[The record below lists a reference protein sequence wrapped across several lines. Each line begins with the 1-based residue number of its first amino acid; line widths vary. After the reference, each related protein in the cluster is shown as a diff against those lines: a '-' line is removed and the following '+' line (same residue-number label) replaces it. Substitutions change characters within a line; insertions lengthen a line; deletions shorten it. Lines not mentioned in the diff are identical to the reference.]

1 MKKVKGML
9 LSVVV
14 ATVISGALLAVMAAI
29 LASAGTLPKG
39 PILTVA
45 VTAIVCVGVF
55 LGGLIAA
62 LFVGEKGILLG
73 GGIGLLFACL
83 VAIVS
88 LMTAGVEISIGGGAR
103 LAAIILSGCIGG
115 ILGVNRDRKVKFQIS
130 GLKTTGY
137 WVWIFIHTIF

>member
-83 VAIVS
+83 VAVVS

-115 ILGVNRDRKVKFQIS
+115 ILGVNRDRKVKF
-130 GLKTTGY
+130 
-137 WVWIFIHTIF
+137 

>member
-9 LSVVV
+9 LAVVV

-29 LASAGTLPKG
+29 VASAGTLPKG

-115 ILGVNRDRKVKFQIS
+115 ILGVNRDRKVKF
-130 GLKTTGY
+130 
-137 WVWIFIHTIF
+137 

>member
-1 MKKVKGML
+1 MKKIKGML

-83 VAIVS
+83 VAVGS

-115 ILGVNRDRKVKFQIS
+115 ILGVNRDRKVKF
-130 GLKTTGY
+130 
-137 WVWIFIHTIF
+137 

>member
-115 ILGVNRDRKVKFQIS
+115 ILGVNRDRKVKF
-130 GLKTTGY
+130 
-137 WVWIFIHTIF
+137 

>member
-29 LASAGTLPKG
+29 VASAGTLPKG
-39 PILTVA
+39 PVLTVA

-115 ILGVNRDRKVKFQIS
+115 ILGVNRDRKVKF
-130 GLKTTGY
+130 
-137 WVWIFIHTIF
+137 

>member
-14 ATVISGALLAVMAAI
+14 ATVISGALLSVMAAI

-115 ILGVNRDRKVKFQIS
+115 ILGVNRDRKVKF
-130 GLKTTGY
+130 
-137 WVWIFIHTIF
+137 

>member
-55 LGGLIAA
+55 LGGLVAA

-115 ILGVNRDRKVKFQIS
+115 ILGVNRDRKVKF
-130 GLKTTGY
+130 
-137 WVWIFIHTIF
+137 

>member
-62 LFVGEKGILLG
+62 LFAGEKGILLG

-83 VAIVS
+83 VAVVS

-103 LAAIILSGCIGG
+103 LAAIIFSGCIGG
-115 ILGVNRDRKVKFQIS
+115 ILGVNRDRKVKF
-130 GLKTTGY
+130 
-137 WVWIFIHTIF
+137 

>member
-39 PILTVA
+39 PVLTVA

-115 ILGVNRDRKVKFQIS
+115 ILGVNRDRKVQF
-130 GLKTTGY
+130 
-137 WVWIFIHTIF
+137 

>member
-1 MKKVKGML
+1 MKKIKGML

-115 ILGVNRDRKVKFQIS
+115 ILGVNRDRKVKF
-130 GLKTTGY
+130 
-137 WVWIFIHTIF
+137 

>member
-83 VAIVS
+83 VALVS

-115 ILGVNRDRKVKFQIS
+115 ILGVNRDRKVKF
-130 GLKTTGY
+130 
-137 WVWIFIHTIF
+137 

>member
-9 LSVVV
+9 LAVVV

-115 ILGVNRDRKVKFQIS
+115 ILGVNRDRKVKF
-130 GLKTTGY
+130 
-137 WVWIFIHTIF
+137 

>member
-9 LSVVV
+9 LAVVV

-83 VAIVS
+83 VAVVS

-115 ILGVNRDRKVKFQIS
+115 IFGVNRDRKVKF
-130 GLKTTGY
+130 
-137 WVWIFIHTIF
+137 

>member
-29 LASAGTLPKG
+29 LASSGTLPKG
-39 PILTVA
+39 PVLTVA

-83 VAIVS
+83 VAVVS

-115 ILGVNRDRKVKFQIS
+115 ILGVNRDRKVKF
-130 GLKTTGY
+130 
-137 WVWIFIHTIF
+137 

>member
-39 PILTVA
+39 PVLTVA

-83 VAIVS
+83 VAVVS

-115 ILGVNRDRKVKFQIS
+115 ILGVNRDRKVKF
-130 GLKTTGY
+130 
-137 WVWIFIHTIF
+137 

>member
-9 LSVVV
+9 LAVVV

-29 LASAGTLPKG
+29 VASAGTLPKG

-73 GGIGLLFACL
+73 GGIGVLFACL

-115 ILGVNRDRKVKFQIS
+115 ILGVNRDRKVKF
-130 GLKTTGY
+130 
-137 WVWIFIHTIF
+137 

>member
-29 LASAGTLPKG
+29 VASAGTLPKG

-115 ILGVNRDRKVKFQIS
+115 ILGVNRDRKVKF
-130 GLKTTGY
+130 
-137 WVWIFIHTIF
+137 

>member
-1 MKKVKGML
+1 MKKIKGML

-55 LGGLIAA
+55 LGELIAA

-83 VAIVS
+83 VAVGS

-115 ILGVNRDRKVKFQIS
+115 ILGVNRDRKVKF
-130 GLKTTGY
+130 
-137 WVWIFIHTIF
+137 

>member
-39 PILTVA
+39 PILTGA

-115 ILGVNRDRKVKFQIS
+115 ILGVNRDRKVKF
-130 GLKTTGY
+130 
-137 WVWIFIHTIF
+137 

>member
-39 PILTVA
+39 PVLTVA
-45 VTAIVCVGVF
+45 VTAIVRVGVS
-55 LGGLIAA
+55 LGGLVAA

-115 ILGVNRDRKVKFQIS
+115 ILGVNRDRKVKF
-130 GLKTTGY
+130 
-137 WVWIFIHTIF
+137 

>member
-1 MKKVKGML
+1 MKKAKGML
-9 LSVVV
+9 LAVVV

-29 LASAGTLPKG
+29 FASAGTLPKG
-39 PILTVA
+39 PVLTVA

-83 VAIVS
+83 VAVVS

-115 ILGVNRDRKVKFQIS
+115 ILGVNRDRKVKF
-130 GLKTTGY
+130 
-137 WVWIFIHTIF
+137 

>member
-39 PILTVA
+39 PVLTVA

-88 LMTAGVEISIGGGAR
+88 LMTAGVEISIGGVAR

-115 ILGVNRDRKVKFQIS
+115 ILGVNRDRKVKF
-130 GLKTTGY
+130 
-137 WVWIFIHTIF
+137 

>member
-39 PILTVA
+39 PVLTVA

-115 ILGVNRDRKVKFQIS
+115 ILGVNRDRKVKF
-130 GLKTTGY
+130 
-137 WVWIFIHTIF
+137 

>member
-1 MKKVKGML
+1 MKKAKGML

-39 PILTVA
+39 PVLTVA

-115 ILGVNRDRKVKFQIS
+115 ILGVNRDRKVKF
-130 GLKTTGY
+130 
-137 WVWIFIHTIF
+137 

>member
-14 ATVISGALLAVMAAI
+14 ATAISGALLAVMAAI

-115 ILGVNRDRKVKFQIS
+115 ILGVNRDRKVKF
-130 GLKTTGY
+130 
-137 WVWIFIHTIF
+137 

>member
-1 MKKVKGML
+1 MKKAKGML
-9 LSVVV
+9 LSVIV

-115 ILGVNRDRKVKFQIS
+115 ILGVNRDRKVKF
-130 GLKTTGY
+130 
-137 WVWIFIHTIF
+137 

>member
-1 MKKVKGML
+1 MKKAKGML

-39 PILTVA
+39 PVLTVA

-83 VAIVS
+83 VAVGS

-115 ILGVNRDRKVKFQIS
+115 ILGVNRDRKVKF
-130 GLKTTGY
+130 
-137 WVWIFIHTIF
+137 

>member
-1 MKKVKGML
+1 ML

-115 ILGVNRDRKVKFQIS
+115 IFGVNRDRKVKF
-130 GLKTTGY
+130 
-137 WVWIFIHTIF
+137 

>member
-9 LSVVV
+9 LAVVV
-14 ATVISGALLAVMAAI
+14 ATVISGALLVVMAAI

-83 VAIVS
+83 VAVVS

-115 ILGVNRDRKVKFQIS
+115 IFGVNRDRKVKF
-130 GLKTTGY
+130 
-137 WVWIFIHTIF
+137 